1 MKYLPIYEFNE
12 LSEAA
17 KQKAIDKLRYIN
29 VDCFEWYEFIFQ
41 DFRERAAEKGL
52 NIKYNEIQFSG
63 FACQGD
69 GASFTCN
76 DIDIE
81 KLLKALNVTFKS
93 EVLKK
98 IFCDNVSIGIRRIN
112 NLYSHKYTVSCYCD
126 YTELT
131 YRSIIRDYIYTRID
145 NYLYNKSQELEE
157 KLEALKNKLCNTL
170 YDELE
175 KEYDYQTS
183 NEVVTEAILANEYYF
198 FNDGKIA

>member
-41 DFRERAAEKGL
+41 DFREQAAKKGL

-63 FACQGD
+63 FYCQGD

-81 KLLKALNVTFKS
+81 KLLKILNITFKS

-112 NLYSHKYTVSCYCD
+112 NHYSHKYTVSCYCD

-183 NEVVTEAILANEYYF
+183 NEAVTEAILANEYYF

>member
-1 MKYLPIYEFNE
+1 MKQINVYDFNE
-12 LSEAA
+12 LDE
-17 KQKAIDKLRYIN
+17 KGKEKAINKLRYIN

-41 DFRERAAEKGL
+41 DFIEQAAEKGL

-69 GASFTCN
+69 GASFTCD
-76 DIDIE
+76 DINIK
-81 KLLKALNVTFKS
+81 KLLKALNITFKS

-98 IFCDNVSIGIRRIN
+98 IFCDNVSIGIKRIN
-112 NLYSHKYTVSCYCD
+112 NHYSHKYTVSCYCD

-131 YRSIIRDYIYTRID
+131 YRSIIRDYIYIRID
-145 NYLYNKSQELEE
+145 NYLYNKSKELEE
-157 KLEALKNKLCNTL
+157 KLEALKDKLCNTL

-183 NEVVTEAILANEYYF
+183 NEAVIEAIENNEYYF
-198 FNDGKIA
+198 FKNGKLV